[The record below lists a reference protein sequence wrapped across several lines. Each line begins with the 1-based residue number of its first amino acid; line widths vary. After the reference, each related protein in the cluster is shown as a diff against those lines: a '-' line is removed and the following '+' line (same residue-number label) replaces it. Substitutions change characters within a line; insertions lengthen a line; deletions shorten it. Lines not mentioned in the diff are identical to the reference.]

1 MALKGRSLTLKILS
15 CKSRPRLSGQGDESA
30 QKNSRLHQG
39 AGGCFF
45 KKLGL
50 LPAVIKSALPDGLCR
65 RKRRCKSKAAKGRL
79 FQPKERFVRCKA
91 HFQYGFIKIE
101 GIRMEGNAAAGAQ
114 Q

>member
-50 LPAVIKSALPDGLCR
+50 P
-65 RKRRCKSKAAKGRL
+65 
-79 FQPKERFVRCKA
+79 
-91 HFQYGFIKIE
+91 
-101 GIRMEGNAAAGAQ
+101 Q
-114 Q
+114 QS